1 MTDALDRLRL
11 VPRVLRQAWG
21 RLTVL
26 TILAFWIA
34 WPLAGFL
41 GQATGGAGGF
51 SLGAFERVFG
61 EGRPF
66 LVLKNTVAV
75 ALSASLMAL
84 AAGGLAGGLLARARV
99 PWPRVWLAGLAAG
112 AALPPYL
119 VGVAWQAVSAPGAP
133 LEGALAVEGTWGAAR
148 VLASWLAPVVAL
160 VAVATFSAADADA
173 EEAALLARGP
183 WGALGAVTLPL
194 AAPGLASAW
203 ALAFVLAAVNY
214 SVADLAC
221 VHVYPVEIFT
231 RFSAYHD
238 VAAAAVATLPLA
250 GLLAAAWGL
259 ARLARPRGA
268 PSGLRLGSAL
278 GRRLQARTPGWVDAL
293 ALAVLALLVGWNPGL
308 PLAAFVWK
316 AGGLARYADALGA
329 AGEDMVFSGGTAV
342 LTAAVVTVSALAVV
356 AARLR
361 HRRGLLGELCGWL
374 AYLSFFVPPCVLG
387 IALVEQWSDWSWAE
401 PLYGT
406 ALGLAVGLAARVL
419 PVGVKVLETVFERL
433 DPELEEAA
441 WACGV
446 SPVRSLYGILLP
458 LLVPAMGAVAV
469 LGALLSLG
477 EVDLAVLLT
486 PPGQAPV
493 MVRIFNF
500 LHYGMDETLAACCA
514 LMVLAVGAGALG
526 LVAVSS
532 VVVRRLSTQ
541 GTTP

>member
-11 VPRVLRQAWG
+11 LARVLRRAWG
-21 RLTVL
+21 RLVVL
-26 TILAFWIA
+26 ALLAAWIA
-34 WPLAGFL
+34 WPLVGFL
-41 GQATGGAGGF
+41 GQAAGGTDGPG
-51 SLGAFERVFG
+51 LGAFGRVFG
-61 EGRPF
+61 EGRP
-66 LVLKNTVAV
+66 LMVLKNTVAV
-75 ALSASLMAL
+75 ALPASLMAL

-119 VGVAWQAVSAPGAP
+119 VGVAWQVVSAPGAP
-133 LEGALAVEGTWGAAR
+133 LAGALAVEGTWGAAS

-160 VAVATFSAADADA
+160 VAVATFSAAGYDA
-173 EEAALLARGP
+173 EEAALMARGP
-183 WGALGAVTLPL
+183 WGALGSVTLPL

-238 VAAAAVATLPLA
+238 VGAAAAASVPLA

-278 GRRLQARTPGWVDAL
+278 GRRVEPRTSGWVDAL
-293 ALAVLALLVGWNPGL
+293 ALAVLALVVAWNPGL

-316 AGGLARYADALGA
+316 AGGPARYTDALGA
-329 AGEDMVFSGGTAV
+329 AGEDMVFSGWTAL
-342 LTAAVVTVSALAVV
+342 LTALLVTVSALAVV

-361 HRRGLLGELCGWL
+361 HGRGLLGELCGRL
-374 AYLSFFVPPCVLG
+374 AYLSFFVPPSVLG
-387 IALVEQWSDWSWAE
+387 IALVEQWSGWSWAE

-446 SPVRSLYGILLP
+446 SPAQSLYGILLP
-458 LLVPAMGAVAV
+458 LLLPAMGAVAV

-526 LVAVSS
+526 LVAISS
-532 VVVRRLSTQ
+532 LAVRHMSRQ
-541 GTTP
+541 GAAP